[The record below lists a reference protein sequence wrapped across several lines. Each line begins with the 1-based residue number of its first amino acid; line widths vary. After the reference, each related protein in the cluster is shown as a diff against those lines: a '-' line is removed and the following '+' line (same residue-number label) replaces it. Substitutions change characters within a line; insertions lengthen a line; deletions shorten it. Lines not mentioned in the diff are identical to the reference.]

1 MQIITFL
8 LTFLN
13 SSAFKKVY
21 DLFSTLDMYNLSL
34 FVIFLLSGSKVII
47 MLKKKK
53 KKKRE
58 TSPRSWLQDLKGVK
72 LVKIGTNRKE
82 YFGDTH
88 SDTYTYSTTFWW
100 IMEKMVHVWNL
111 GTITRAYEQHAS
123 SQTHSYGNG
132 PWYQQTRKTKEEM
145 GRWYHCWQHLPQGL

>member
-53 KKKRE
+53 KKKKE

-88 SDTYTYSTTFWW
+88 NDTYTYSTTFWW
-100 IMEKMVHVWNL
+100 IMEKWSMFE
-111 GTITRAYEQHAS
+111 I
-123 SQTHSYGNG
+123 
-132 PWYQQTRKTKEEM
+132 
-145 GRWYHCWQHLPQGL
+145 